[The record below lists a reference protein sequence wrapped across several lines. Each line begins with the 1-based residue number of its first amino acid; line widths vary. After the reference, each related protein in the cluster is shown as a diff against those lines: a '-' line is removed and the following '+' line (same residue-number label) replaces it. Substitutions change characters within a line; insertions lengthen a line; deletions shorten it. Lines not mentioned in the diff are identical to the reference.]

1 LFNKKTGTIKHK
13 SLARESNTTRLFLI
27 NYRFVGIFAL
37 GCGIIPRFEVV
48 VDGANIVHDNKNVDA
63 TGWAKIEPR
72 RLEKVINHCENLG
85 YENIIVFLKKGT
97 YDVAKDKRNAEK
109 VVGDP
114 EFFDQ
119 LIEEGKL
126 ELIDSHSE
134 DIFWLDFALLN
145 SAYIIT
151 RDAFRDRKKK
161 QEDGSEKITQRE
173 RSLFPNLDWDTIDS
187 LLIRYHFLQDR
198 FIAPSLPEKSNSSI
212 DVVKTK
218 QKPRKKTSW
227 ILSLFDKLFDFT
239 PKSSQKTKPQR
250 QTKKSK
256 DMKKEPAAKK
266 KKPPIKTKKSRDLKK
281 EPAAKKKKPSSKT
294 KKSRDLKKEPIPK
307 PNVTPPQVEVSQ
319 TKSSVE
325 GDVDELPIE
334 HFIMVILNI
343 LSDSETTTLPLLG
356 QKIIEFQE
364 ENNWEPHSM
373 TYFLNRHGLSKRLG
387 LRRAMIKVMSDYVL
401 ISGKP
406 PGYQIT
412 ITDKGREYLDNNSK

>member
-1 LFNKKTGTIKHK
+1 
-13 SLARESNTTRLFLI
+13 LARESNTTRLFLI

-266 KKPPIKTKKSRDLKK
+266 KKPPSKTKKSRDMKK
-281 EPAAKKKKPSSKT
+281 EPAAKKKKPPSKT
-294 KKSRDLKKEPIPK
+294 KKSRDMKKEPSPK
-307 PNVTPPQVEVSQ
+307 PNENPPQVEVSQ
-319 TKSSVE
+319 IKSSVE
-325 GDVDELPIE
+325 SDVDELPIE
-334 HFIMVILNI
+334 HFIIVILNI
-343 LSDSETTTLPLLG
+343 LSDSETTNLPLLG

-364 ENNWEPHSM
+364 ENNWEPSSM

-387 LRRAMIKVMSDYVL
+387 LRRAMIKVMSDVVL
-401 ISGKP
+401 ISGESP
-406 PGYQIT
+406 AYQIT

>member
-1 LFNKKTGTIKHK
+1 MA
-13 SLARESNTTRLFLI
+13 SASNTTRLFLI

-266 KKPPIKTKKSRDLKK
+266 KKRAEKKAK
-281 EPAAKKKKPSSKT
+281 EPSP
-294 KKSRDLKKEPIPK
+294 KS
-307 PNVTPPQVEVSQ
+307 NVTPPQVEFSQ
-319 TKSSVE
+319 IKSSVE
-325 GDVDELPIE
+325 SDVDELSIE

-343 LSDSETTTLPLLG
+343 LSESEITTLNILG
-356 QKIIEFQE
+356 NKIIEFQE
-364 ENNWEPHSM
+364 ANNWEPHSM
-373 TYFLNRHGLSKRLG
+373 TYFLNRHGLSKSLG
-387 LRRAMIKVMSDYVL
+387 LRRSILKLMPDFVL
-401 ISGKP
+401 ISGEHP
-406 PGYQIT
+406 AYQIT
-412 ITDKGREYLDNNSK
+412 ITDKGREYMKNNGK

>member
-1 LFNKKTGTIKHK
+1 MEFVQQKTGTIKHK
-13 SLARESNTTRLFLI
+13 SLAWKENTTRLFLI
-27 NYRFVGIFAL
+27 NFCFVGIFAL
-37 GCGIIPRFEVV
+37 GCGIIPRFEIV
-48 VDGANIVHDNKNVDA
+48 VDGANIVHDNKNLDA

-119 LIEEGKL
+119 LIEDGKL

-198 FIAPSLPEKSNSSI
+198 FIAPSLPRKNDSSI
-212 DVVKTK
+212 GEVKVK

-266 KKPPIKTKKSRDLKK
+266 KKPPSKTKKSRDLKK
-281 EPAAKKKKPSSKT
+281 EPAAKKKPRAE
-294 KKSRDLKKEPIPK
+294 KKAKEPTPK
-307 PNVTPPQVEVSQ
+307 PNKTPPEVELSE
-319 TKSSVE
+319 TESSVK
-325 GDVDELPIE
+325 GDGDELPIE

-343 LSDSETTTLPLLG
+343 LSDSEVTTLNILG
-356 QKIIEFQE
+356 DKIIEFQE
-364 ENNWEPHSM
+364 ENNWEPSSM

-401 ISGKP
+401 ISGEHP
-406 PGYQIT
+406 AYQMI
-412 ITDKGREYLDNNSK
+412 ITDKGKEYMKNSGK